1 MESSTPETDN
11 GDFFDG
17 PVETLALGLAY
28 VLVGI
33 GLFYSVATDS
43 TTLFRVV
50 LVAILVLV
58 AVSLYVLYRREG
70 LLTTENGLIGGFM
83 LLAMALLVVLSEFTA
98 LPFEV
103 VFGVVFVVGVL
114 VPGAILEYTEFGRR
128 D

>member
-1 MESSTPETDN
+1 MNSSNPASEN
-11 GDFFDG
+11 SGFFDG
-17 PVETLALGLAY
+17 PVETLALGLGY

-33 GLFYSVATDS
+33 GLFYSLATES

-58 AVSLYVLYRREG
+58 GVSLYVLYRREG
-70 LLTTENGLIGGFM
+70 LLTAENGLIGGFVVV
-83 LLAMALLVVLSEFTA
+83 AMALLFVLSEFMA

-114 VPGAILEYTEFGRR
+114 VPGAILEYTGFGSG

>member
-1 MESSTPETDN
+1 MESSNPESES

-17 PVETLALGLAY
+17 PVETLSLGLAY

-43 TTLFRVV
+43 TTLFRIV
-50 LVAILVLV
+50 LVAILLLV
-58 AVSLYVLYRREG
+58 VVSLYVLYRREG
-70 LLTTENGLIGGFM
+70 LLTAENGLIGGFV
-83 LLAMALLVVLSEFTA
+83 LLAMALLVVLSAFTA

-114 VPGAILEYTEFGRR
+114 VPGAILEYTEFGSA